1 MTSIAESRVA
11 GPGSAGYPPGR
22 LRSALLL
29 ALLGGGAAL
38 TPAPWRVLWAAI
50 PAAVAA
56 SVLGGWRFGA
66 RALALPG
73 LLAVLVPV
81 LGGGARLWAW
91 WIPAA
96 SLTGVWMGLGEERGS
111 PAGARA
117 WMLLPALLLAAA
129 LPWAP
134 GYRGLADAV
143 ERELQL
149 GDAQTIELVR
159 QVGYSGERLEGI
171 QHTVQDNARLR
182 RAALPHVL
190 PTLLFVWVAALIA
203 AGRKLAA
210 RGAGELHW
218 PNLAPAPLLEWRL
231 PDGALW
237 TFLAGLGLLVGPW
250 TAWAPTA
257 WTLLLNSGLGF
268 CVQGIAVVE
277 SLLLARGVPPSI
289 IVLTMVFV
297 FAFALPVFVL
307 ATVAVG
313 LSDVWLD
320 YRRLEPAEDGTRI

>member
-1 MTSIAESRVA
+1 VTSIAEPARARGATPWLRTRSLVVA
-11 GPGSAGYPPGR
+11 LG
-22 LRSALLL
+22 LL
-29 ALLGGGAAL
+29 ALQTPPPWGA
-38 TPAPWRVLWAAI
+38 LWLVV
-50 PAAVAA
+50 PVAVAA
-56 SVLGGWRFGA
+56 SLLACWRFGA
-66 RALALPG
+66 WG
-73 LLAVLVPV
+73 LAVPV
-81 LGGGARLWAW
+81 ALFGAAMMREGPLSLWAW